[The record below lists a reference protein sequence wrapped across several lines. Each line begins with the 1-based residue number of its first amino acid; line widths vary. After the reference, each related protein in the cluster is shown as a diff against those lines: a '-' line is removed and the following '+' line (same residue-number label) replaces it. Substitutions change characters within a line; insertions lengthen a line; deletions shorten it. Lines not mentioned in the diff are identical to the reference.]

1 MTSLIKAN
9 FRCCI
14 IKILMIAFSCSVS
27 AIAHAERI
35 KDITTISGVRDN
47 QLVGYGIVVGLH
59 GTGDTTSQAP
69 FTLQSIQNMLSRF
82 GIKIPERVNPQ
93 LKNVAAVTVH
103 ASLPP
108 FGKPGQT
115 IDVTVSSIGNAESL
129 HGGSLLMTPL
139 LGADG
144 QLYAMAQGN
153 LIVGGF
159 SAQGGDG
166 SKLTVNIPS
175 AGRIPNG
182 ATIERIAPGGLS
194 TKKFITLNLQNP
206 DFTTASRMMEAVNA
220 TFGEG
225 TAKALDSTSVVVRA
239 PKGIEHKISFLS
251 ALENITVEPGQAA
264 AKVIVN
270 SRTGT
275 VVIGSNVKVM
285 PAAVTHGSLVVTVKE
300 NVSVSQPGAFA
311 RRGRTAVT
319 TDTAISAKEE
329 KNKMF
334 KIDGFVTLDQIV
346 RAVNEVGAAPSDL
359 VAVLEAL
366 DRLGALKAELIV
378 I

>member
-1 MTSLIKAN
+1 MLNKSAYLKAKW
-9 FRCCI
+9 FWLCVM
-14 IKILMIAFSCSVS
+14 LLGAQYGQ
-27 AIAHAERI
+27 AERI
-35 KDITTISGVRDN
+35 KDISSISGVREN

-59 GTGDTTSQAP
+59 GSGDSTSQAP

-82 GIKIPERVNPQ
+82 GIKIPERSNPQ

-103 ASLPP
+103 ANLPP
-108 FGKPGQT
+108 FGKPGQL

-159 SAQGGDG
+159 SASGGDG
-166 SKLTVNIPS
+166 SKLTVNIPT

-182 ATIERIAPGGLS
+182 ATIERIAPGGLNQQR
-194 TKKFITLNLQNP
+194 FITINLQNP
-206 DFTTASRMMEAVNA
+206 DFTTAHRLMEAVNE

-225 TAKALDSTSVVVRA
+225 SAKALDSTSIVVRA
-239 PKGIEHKISFLS
+239 PELIEKKIAFLS
-251 ALENITVEPGQAA
+251 VLENIRIKPGESA

-300 NVSVSQPGAFA
+300 NVSVSQPGAFS
-311 RRGRTAVT
+311 RRGQTAVT
-319 TDTAISAKEE
+319 TDTSITVKEE

-334 KIDGFVTLDQIV
+334 LIKGFVTLDEIV
-346 RAVNEVGAAPSDL
+346 RAINEVGAAPSDL

-366 DRLGALKAELIV
+366 DKLGALKAQLIV

>member
-1 MTSLIKAN
+1 MLKLFPLCRYSLISL
-9 FRCCI
+9 F
-14 IKILMIAFSCSVS
+14 ILFS
-27 AIAHAERI
+27 ALGQAERI
-35 KDITTISGVRDN
+35 KDISSISGVREN

-59 GTGDTTSQAP
+59 GSGDTTSQAP

-82 GIKIPERVNPQ
+82 GIKIPERSNPQ

-108 FGKPGQT
+108 FGKPGQN

-159 SAQGGDG
+159 SASGGDG

-182 ATIERIAPGGLS
+182 ATIERMAPGGLD
-194 TKKFITLNLQNP
+194 KQRFITLNLQNP
-206 DFTTASRMMEAVNA
+206 DFTTANRMMEAVNA
-220 TFGEG
+220 VFGEG
-225 TAKALDSTSVVVRA
+225 SAKALDSTSVVVRA
-239 PKGIEHKISFLS
+239 PEDIEKKIGFLS
-251 ALENITVEPGQAA
+251 VLENINVKPGEAA

-300 NVSVSQPGAFA
+300 NIAVSQPGAFS
-311 RRGRTAVT
+311 RRGQTAIT
-319 TDTAISAKEE
+319 TDTEISAKEE
-329 KNKMF
+329 TNKMF
-334 KIDGFVTLDQIV
+334 LIEGFVTLDEIV
-346 RAVNEVGAAPSDL
+346 RAINEVGAAPSDL

-366 DRLGALKAELIV
+366 DKLGALKAQLIV